1 MRKLLLVL
9 LFAGCIVQAQ
19 NAINPP
25 ATGGGTLTCRQIAEQ
40 CDSQCEGRIDLPIC
54 VRQCGNQGTPDAAA
68 IHNTLVDCAQRNNC
82 MDQACLETQCGSEV
96 QACMGPDPAPA
107 EQPQPSNDPAPSN
120 DPPPATDS

>member
-40 CDSQCEGRIDLPIC
+40 CDSQCTNPIC
-54 VRQCGNQGTPDAAA
+54 VRQCGNQGTPDAALL
-68 IHNTLVDCAQRNNC
+68 HNAVVDCAQRNSC
-82 MDQACLETQCGSEV
+82 LDQACLETQCGAEFS
-96 QACMGPDPAPA
+96 ACRGPDQGPPAD
-107 EQPQPSNDPAPSN
+107 QPSNEPSGPAGG
-120 DPPPATDS
+120 